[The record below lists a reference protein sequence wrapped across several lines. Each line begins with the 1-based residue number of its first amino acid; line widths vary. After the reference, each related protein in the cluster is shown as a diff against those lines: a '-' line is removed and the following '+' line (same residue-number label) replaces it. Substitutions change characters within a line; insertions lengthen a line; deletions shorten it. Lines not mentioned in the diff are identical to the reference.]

1 MNVPKQEYHTKGC
14 IYSKVDNQKRMMLL
28 KMVREEGTSLK
39 NAASL
44 LKINYSTAK
53 TILRVFRLENR
64 ILKKSSYKK
73 QSLVRLNS
81 DSRET
86 NHTMKSDSETTNDSL
101 DADKIIKLVQYANLT
116 LQKCINEVISNELII
131 AKLRVFI
138 NINSRTFN

>member
-1 MNVPKQEYHTKGC
+1 MDVSKQDNRHDYRIKGG
-14 IYSKVDNQKRMMLL
+14 IYSKVDNRTRMMLL
-28 KMVREEGTSLK
+28 KMVKEEGISLK
-39 NAASL
+39 SAANV

-73 QSLVRLNS
+73 NALIRA

-86 NHTMKSDSETTNDSL
+86 NHTDTAEQQPDVTSL
-101 DADKIIKLVQYANLT
+101 DPNQIIKLVQYANLT

-131 AKLRVFI
+131 ANLRVFI
-138 NINSRTFN
+138 NNRTFN